1 LRQGTSKLDSPWRPK
16 RFCRHNQLY
25 RIPNDALQSFPNL
38 KTLKMFS
45 NKIDHVYGHDFEHNP
60 KLQVKVLQD
69 FGRDYVQL

>member
-1 LRQGTSKLDSPWRPK
+1 
-16 RFCRHNQLY
+16 
-25 RIPNDALQSFPNL
+25 
-38 KTLKMFS
+38 MFS